1 MQAKERAMMSR
12 QPTGIGNW
20 IRRLLGKRR
29 GETQGSALAQAPAW
43 KRLEATWNQAQ
54 RIIEGDLTALPTS
67 GRAQKKFAQAFA
79 DTADDI
85 RTLRRCGHL
94 SDCEADLLAARHSSL
109 AETLSRH
116 LDTDTHAQP
125 SRPTIPARA
134 SINRLAQ
141 RIDML
146 ELLAASEALHPEA
159 VDQILAGVH
168 RDVETL
174 SNRAMLQQ
182 LAMARRAEAGD
193 LRNRVTDLVET
204 LRRRLC
210 PYRMTA

>member
-1 MQAKERAMMSR
+1 MSEQR
-12 QPTGIGNW
+12 TGIGHW
-20 IRRLLGKRR
+20 IRRLLGKTRA
-29 GETQGSALAQAPAW
+29 EAPGSALAQAPAW

-54 RIIEGDLTALPTS
+54 RISEGDLTALPAS
-67 GRAQKKFAQAFA
+67 RRAQKKFSEALAA
-79 DTADDI
+79 TANDI
-85 RTLRRCGHL
+85 KTLRRCDHL
-94 SDCEADLLAARHSSL
+94 SDCEAELLTARHASL
-109 AETLSRH
+109 AEATARH
-116 LDTDTHAQP
+116 LDTDAKTQP
-125 SRPTIPARA
+125 GRPTIPARA

-141 RIDML
+141 RIDLL

-168 RDVETL
+168 RDVQTL

-193 LRNRVTDLVET
+193 LRNRVTDLLET
-204 LRRRLC
+204 LRQRLC